1 MSTVSD
7 LEKKKF
13 FAESFHAVANV
24 MCLSSKIR
32 LIENVLNSVHV
43 LFLKFF
49 FMDSYDRDSS
59 NSFCL
64 LLIFTP
70 TKFCFHEQTSILDWL
85 DQICGMLAVSRLSM
99 QESGE

>member
-1 MSTVSD
+1 MQ
-7 LEKKKF
+7 KKKSK
-13 FAESFHAVANV
+13 AGSFHAVLNV
-24 MCLSSKIR
+24 MCLNSKIR

-43 LFLKFF
+43 LSLKIC

-70 TKFCFHEQTSILDWL
+70 RKFCFHEQTSILDWL
-85 DQICGMLAVSRLSM
+85 DQIFRTLAVSRLSM